1 LNNIIEINLKNF
13 RDYKAISEL
22 DKYEGEDLDEEE
34 YSDIEV
40 DAKRRAEKE
49 IERRK
54 LQQKFKGKR
63 IPKAMLD
70 ELEQHSDDEELRRKI
85 RMTQVRFAQDQE
97 SMDDGEVNQHEF
109 INREDIKGNIAE
121 WLDQPQ
127 VIRYIQQIFSKF
139 IKNFKD
145 QNNQNLYEE
154 RIIKMCSANEKSLEV
169 NFSHLAEANHNV
181 SMWLIGYPKKIIP
194 ILDNVAF
201 TLTCE
206 IFPSYKTIA
215 TEIYVRFRDLPM
227 RENLRDL
234 RSFQLDSLLTIRGV
248 VTKRSTVFPQ
258 LKKVFFNCKKCGDK
272 KGPFFYNGSQD
283 GINIGS
289 CVMCQSSNSYEID
302 LAETIYRNYQK
313 ISVQESPGSV
323 PPGRIPRYKE
333 IILTNS
339 LADFVR
345 PGDEV
350 DVTGIYTS
358 AFDMSNNIR
367 NGFPVFYTYI
377 EANHIKKLN
386 ELEIGELTEEDKQEI
401 KKLSKN
407 PNIANIIFDSIAPSI
422 YGNTYIK
429 RALALAMFGGVPK
442 DVGGKHKIRGDIN
455 VLLLGDPGTAKS
467 QFLKY
472 CQKAFHRSVYT
483 TGKGASAVGLTAG
496 VHKDP
501 VTKEWTLEGGALVLS
516 DKGICMIDEFD
527 KMNDQDR
534 TSIHEA
540 MEQQS
545 ISISKAGIVTTLQAR
560 CSVIAAANPIKG
572 KKNFEYN

>member
-1 LNNIIEINLKNF
+1 
-13 RDYKAISEL
+13 
-22 DKYEGEDLDEEE
+22 
-34 YSDIEV
+34 
-40 DAKRRAEKE
+40 
-49 IERRK
+49 
-54 LQQKFKGKR
+54 
-63 IPKAMLD
+63 MD
-70 ELEQHSDDEELRRKI
+70 ELEQHSDDEELRRKM
-85 RMTQVRFAQDQE
+85 RMTQVRFTQEQE
-97 SMDDGEVNQHEF
+97 SMDEGEMDQHEF
-109 INREDIKGNIAE
+109 INREDVKGNIGE
-121 WLDQPQ
+121 WLDQPH

-154 RIIKMCSANEKSLEV
+154 RIIKMCSQNEKSLEV
-169 NFSHLAEANHNV
+169 NFNHLAEANQQI
-181 SMWLIGYPKKIIP
+181 SIWLIGYPRKVIP

-201 TLTCE
+201 SLTCE
-206 IFPSYKTIA
+206 IFPSYKQIA
-215 TEIYVRFRDLPM
+215 TEIYVRFRELPM

-248 VTKRSTVFPQ
+248 VTKRSAVYPQ
-258 LKKVFFNCKKCGDK
+258 LKKVFFTCRKCGDK
-272 KGPFFYNGSQD
+272 KGPFFYNGNQESL
-283 GINIGS
+283 NIGS
-289 CVMCQSSNSYEID
+289 CIICQSSNSYELD
-302 LAETIYRNYQK
+302 LVETVYRNYQK
-313 ISVQESPGSV
+313 ITVQESPGSV

-333 IILTNS
+333 MILSNS
-339 LADFVR
+339 LVDYVR
-345 PGDEV
+345 PGDEI

-367 NGFPVFYTYI
+367 NGFPVFYTFI
-377 EANHIKKLN
+377 EANHVKKLN
-386 ELEIGELTEEDKQEI
+386 ELEIGELTEEDKAEI

-572 KKNFEYN
+572 LNILNLFKILIFFFFLILFKIFISCDLKFNEILLF

>member
-1 LNNIIEINLKNF
+1 M
-13 RDYKAISEL
+13 A
-22 DKYEGEDLDEEE
+22 
-34 YSDIEV
+34 
-40 DAKRRAEKE
+40 
-49 IERRK
+49 
-54 LQQKFKGKR
+54 KFKGKR
-63 IPKAMLD
+63 IPKAYLE
-70 ELEQHSDDEELRRKI
+70 ELEQHSDEEEMRRKI
-85 RMTQVRFAQDQE
+85 RMTQMRFSQEPE
-97 SMDDGEVNQHEF
+97 SMDEGEADQLNF
-109 INREDIKGNIAE
+109 IDREDVKGNINE
-121 WLDQPQ
+121 WLDAPH
-127 VIRYIQQIFSKF
+127 VIRYIQSVFSKF

-145 QNNQNLYEE
+145 ANNQNLYEN
-154 RIIKMCSANEKSLEV
+154 RIIEMCSLNQNSLEV
-169 NFSHLAEANHNV
+169 NFSHLNSQNQNI
-181 SMWLIGYPKKIIP
+181 SMWLIGYPRKIIP
-194 ILDNVAF
+194 ILDNVAYS
-201 TLTCE
+201 LTCE
-206 IFPSYKTIA
+206 IFPLYKSIA
-215 TEIYVRFRDLPM
+215 TEIFVRMKDLPV

-248 VTKRSTVFPQ
+248 VTKRSAVYPQ
-258 LKKVFFNCKKCGDK
+258 LKKVFFLCKKCGDK
-272 KGPFFYNGSQD
+272 KGPFFYNGNQD
-283 GINIGS
+283 TLNIGS
-289 CVMCQSSNSYEID
+289 CLICQSSGSYELD
-302 LAETIYRNYQK
+302 LIETVYRNYQK
-313 ISVQESPGSV
+313 ITIQESPGSV
-323 PPGRIPRYKE
+323 PPGRIPRHKE
-333 IILTNS
+333 VILTNS
-339 LADFVR
+339 LVDTVR

-358 AFDMSNNIR
+358 TFDMSTNVR
-367 NGFPVFYTYI
+367 NGFPVFSTLI

-386 ELEIGELTEEDKQEI
+386 ELELGELTEEDKNEI
-401 KKLSKN
+401 KKLAKN
-407 PNIANIIFDSIAPSI
+407 PNIANMIFDSIAPSI
-422 YGNTYIK
+422 YGNHFIK
-429 RALALAMFGGVPK
+429 RALAIAMFGGVAK

-572 KKNFEYN
+572 NRKF